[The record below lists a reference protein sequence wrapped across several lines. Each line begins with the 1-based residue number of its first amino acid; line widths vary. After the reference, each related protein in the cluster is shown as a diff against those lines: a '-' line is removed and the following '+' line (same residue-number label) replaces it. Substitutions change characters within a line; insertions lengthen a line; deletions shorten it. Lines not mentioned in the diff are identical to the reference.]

1 MAIGESG
8 WWPTEVHP
16 LAALFPM
23 MPPDELEDLA
33 ADIKANGLNH
43 AVVINAEGTLIDGR
57 NRIEA
62 CRLAGVEPRYEWL
75 NGKGAEALIVSE
87 NLARRNLSKGQA
99 MMALA
104 LIYPE
109 PNISGKAGV
118 EPLKKLNG

>member
-8 WWPTEVHP
+8 WWPTEVHS

-43 AVVINAEGTLIDGR
+43 AVVIDAEGMLIDGR

-62 CRLAGVEPRYEWL
+62 CKLAGVEPRYEWL
-75 NGKGAEALIVSE
+75 NGKGAEAL
-87 NLARRNLSKGQA
+87 R
-99 MMALA
+99 
-104 LIYPE
+104 
-109 PNISGKAGV
+109 
-118 EPLKKLNG
+118 